1 MSAPRRPSRSVDEII
16 HDWNLNQFGP
26 ETETFPPQ
34 RLHDEYGRCWPH
46 QHKNIDVGR
55 IDDIIARYVRENA
68 PLAADWF
75 RRLKTYGGDRRLML
89 ETERRDPVPPA
100 PPSAGDPVSSQTP
113 ASRTTRPPRTR
124 RESPE

>member
-1 MSAPRRPSRSVDEII
+1 MSPFRRPPRSVDEII
-16 HDWNLNQFGP
+16 HDWNISQFGP
-26 ETETFPPQ
+26 DTETFPPR

-55 IDDIIARYVRENA
+55 IDDIIARYVRENNSF
-68 PLAADWF
+68 AADWF
-75 RRLKTYGGDRRLML
+75 RRLKTYGGNRRLML
-89 ETERRDPVPPA
+89 ETERRAQVPPA
-100 PPSAGDPVSSQTP
+100 PPPAGDPVSSQTP